1 MKTTLMLLQ
10 NLANFKSDRM
20 EYMEQLSIWTQVQIR
35 NRIRTKIPRNKTT
48 FEFGPNLLGVQT
60 GLEKSDKISKI
71 LICIVLQDCEFRLAS
86 LYGKI

>member
-35 NRIRTKIPRNKTT
+35 TKIPGNKTT

-60 GLEKSDKISKI
+60 GLEKSDKFSKI

-86 LYGKI
+86 LYGEI